1 MSISEY
7 TFDKFTKKYSPAEKT
22 VRCILCQMVIHINE
36 DKHKCLFRRLTT
48 KK

>member
-1 MSISEY
+1 MSISQY
-7 TFDKFTKKYSPAEKT
+7 TFDKFTKKYSPKNKMI
-22 VRCILCQMVIHINE
+22 RCVLCNIQIHINE